1 MSAKDLYHDVVRKAL
16 EDEGWKV
23 TADPLTIRFLGVELR
38 IDLGAER
45 VLAAE
50 RNGEKIAVE
59 IKSFLG
65 SSAISEFHEA
75 LGQYIDY
82 REGLLHKDPERLL
95 YLAVPLATY
104 DDFFREPFGEYMT
117 QRYELKLLVYDPE
130 SKVIVQWL
138 P

>member
-23 TADPLTIRFLGVELR
+23 TADPLTFRFLGVELR

-65 SSAISEFHEA
+65 SSAISDFHEA
-75 LGQYIDY
+75 IGQYIDY

-95 YLAVPLATY
+95 YLAVPQATY
-104 DDFFREPFGEYMT
+104 ETFFRKPFGEYMT
-117 QRYELKLLVYDPE
+117 QRYELKLLVYSPE